1 MKEIYF
7 LFLMV
12 MVSIGSSYITTQMP
26 ALKRAYKRVLLRFK
40 RKSRK
45 VATNDLD
52 ALIQRIEKLETKVN
66 KREANQ
72 RTFIR
77 NEVKEYLI
85 NLQK

>member
-1 MKEIYF
+1 
-7 LFLMV
+7 
-12 MVSIGSSYITTQMP
+12 
-26 ALKRAYKRVLLRFK
+26 
-40 RKSRK
+40 

>member
-26 ALKRAYKRVLLRFK
+26 ALKRGFKRVLLRFK

>member
-1 MKEIYF
+1 MRDIWT
-7 LFLMV
+7 LLLLV
-12 MVSIGSSYITTQMP
+12 AVSLGSSYITTQMP
-26 ALKRAYKRVLLRFK
+26 ALKRGFK
-40 RKSRK
+40 RLIKRFERKPRK
-45 VATNDLD
+45 VATDDLN

-66 KREANQ
+66 KREANY